1 MTSKTITLAGSEVR
15 ADYSGGV
22 NAWIRNDGTA
32 AVYASTTPGVTAGA
46 DGVVSIPAGQAAAVY
61 GACGTVYISGTGS
74 VLLVSS
80 DYVACPFKTSAQSG
94 GSGADEVAR
103 AAIEAHAGNAEIHVT
118 AAEKASWDSKAEV
131 SDIPTKTSELTN
143 DSGYI
148 TSPDGGNAATLD
160 GKFASD
166 FMATS
171 ATSGL
176 LTSINDMIE
185 PGTYGIQT
193 GVTPDAPTGYGSWG
207 ICDVRRYG
215 AICCQT
221 TKYETGIII
230 NRAETVGQTAWG
242 AWERLVDS
250 TMLAALEARI
260 AALEGGT

>member
-1 MTSKTITLAGSEVR
+1 MTSKTITLSGTEIR

-22 NAWIRNDGTA
+22 NAWLRNDSTA
-32 AVYASTTPGVTAGA
+32 VVYASTTPGVVAGA
-46 DGVVSIPAGQAAAVY
+46 DGVVSIPAGQAVRID
-61 GACGTVYISGTGS
+61 GACGTVYLLGTGS
-74 VLLVSS
+74 VQLVAA

-103 AAIEAHAGNAEIHVT
+103 AAIEAHTANTDIHVT
-118 AAEKASWDSKAEV
+118 AAQKAAWDGKADL
-131 SDIPTKTSELTN
+131 SDIPDKL
-143 DSGYI
+143 
-148 TSPDGGNAATLD
+148 PADGGNANTVG
-160 GKFASD
+160 GKSASE
-166 FMATS
+166 FMEIS

-207 ICDVRRYG
+207 LCDVRRYG

-221 TKYETGIII
+221 IKYETGIIL
-230 NRAETVGQTAWG
+230 NRAETVGQTTWG
-242 AWERLVDS
+242 EWERLVDS

>member
-1 MTSKTITLAGSEVR
+1 MTSKTITLSGTEIR
-15 ADYSGGV
+15 ADYSGGT
-22 NAWIRNDGTA
+22 NAWLRNDGTA
-32 AVYASTTPGVTAGA
+32 TVYASTVPGITAGA

-118 AAEKASWDSKAEV
+118 AAEKSAWNGKAEV
-131 SDIPTKTSELTN
+131 SDIPDKL
-143 DSGYI
+143 
-148 TSPDGGNAATLD
+148 PADGGNANTVG
-160 GKFASD
+160 GKSASE
-166 FMATS
+166 FMEIS

-207 ICDVRRYG
+207 LCDVRRYG

-221 TKYETGIII
+221 IKYETGIII
-230 NRAETVGQTAWG
+230 NRAETVDQTAWG
-242 AWERLVDS
+242 EWERLVDS

-260 AALEGGT
+260 TALEGGT

>member
-1 MTSKTITLAGSEVR
+1 MTSKAITLSGAEIR

-22 NAWIRNDGTA
+22 NAWVRNDGTA
-32 AVYASTTPGVTAGA
+32 TVYASTVPGITAGA

-61 GACGTVYISGTGS
+61 GACGTVYLLGTGS
-74 VLLVSS
+74 VLLVGS

-94 GSGADEVAR
+94 GSDADEVAR
-103 AAIEAHAGNAEIHVT
+103 AAIEAHSGNAEIHVT

-131 SDIPTKTSELTN
+131 SDMPDKL
-143 DSGYI
+143 
-148 TSPDGGNAATLD
+148 PADGGNADTLG
-160 GKFASD
+160 GKSASE
-166 FMATS
+166 FMEIS
-171 ATSGL
+171 ATNRL

-185 PGTYGIQT
+185 PGVYGIQT

-215 AICCQT
+215 AICYQT
-221 TKYETGIII
+221 IKYETGIIL

-242 AWERLVDS
+242 EWERLVGR
-250 TMLAALEARI
+250 TMLDALEARI